1 MDPELRTTG
10 AGVSVCTFNIAVNR
24 RFANQQGEREA
35 DFIPVV
41 TWRSLAENCAR
52 YLAKGRKVAVTGSLQ
67 TRRYEDKQGNK
78 RTAFEVVADDVEFL
92 SPKEGGSSDRA
103 PSVPQ
108 ADRGGNSQASGSA
121 FDDITGFTEM
131 DDSNL
136 PSDGSGKLMMTGR
149 IRPLFDKE
157 EPIWKN
163 ASSVPVPWAA
173 AAARCASS
181 AWTR

>member
-1 MDPELRTTG
+1 MNKICLVGNLTMDPELRTTG

-35 DFIPVV
+35 DFIPIV
-41 TWRSLAENCAR
+41 TWRSLADNCAR

-67 TRRYEDKQGNK
+67 TRRYEDKQGMK

-92 SPKEGGSSDRA
+92 TPNKGEGGPVDRNPSAAQSGGGYYPSSG
-103 PSVPQ
+103 P
-108 ADRGGNSQASGSA
+108 A

-136 PSDGSGKLMMTGR
+136 P
-149 IRPLFDKE
+149 F
-157 EPIWKN
+157 
-163 ASSVPVPWAA
+163 
-173 AAARCASS
+173 
-181 AWTR
+181 

>member
-10 AGVSVCTFNIAVNR
+10 SGISVCTFNVAVNR

-41 TWRSLAENCAR
+41 TWRGLADNCAR
-52 YLAKGRKVAVTGSLQ
+52 YLAKGRKVAVSGSLQ

-92 SPKEGGSSDRA
+92 SPREGGSSDRGSSSA
-103 PSVPQ
+103 YS
-108 ADRGGNSQASGSA
+108 GGNQSSGSA

-136 PSDGSGKLMMTGR
+136 P
-149 IRPLFDKE
+149 F
-157 EPIWKN
+157 
-163 ASSVPVPWAA
+163 
-173 AAARCASS
+173 
-181 AWTR
+181 